1 MRQQVVRYSLSSQ
14 SRYQQV
20 VVGIR
25 RQQQVVVGTVLVVKH
40 RYSMQQYDVV
50 VRSSMQQ
57 YVVVGTGSSRQQY
70 VVVGSSTQF
79 FLIPVVSLP
88 TSTTYSTVDTKST
101 IRTYV
106 VQYVHSQQR
115 EKTEFNAGRQCKR
128 YPLESGS
135 VCLPCIL
142 AYVPYTPNS
151 HCMLLRVQG
160 DGVGVLILL
169 RPEGDLEKE

>member
-1 MRQQVVRYSLSSQ
+1 MYCIIIFFTSNFCYAIFHVKRYVPATNAPALILQQHYNLRH
-14 SRYQQV
+14 
-20 VVGIR
+20 
-25 RQQQVVVGTVLVVKH
+25 VLVVKH

-57 YVVVGTGSSRQQY
+57 YVVVGTGSSRQQYVVVRSSTQQY

-135 VCLPCIL
+135 V
-142 AYVPYTPNS
+142 
-151 HCMLLRVQG
+151 
-160 DGVGVLILL
+160 
-169 RPEGDLEKE
+169 